1 VIRRLRRSERGSMSV
16 EVVLMVPILVMFLM
30 LVLAGGRYVTVR
42 ADIESAAR
50 DAARAASFE
59 RSQSAAYSAAYAAA
73 NASNV
78 DDRFSSCDVANIGGT
93 FAAGGVVE
101 VTIRCRVSNDGL
113 GFVGLTGNRD
123 FEASSSA
130 PIDQYR
136 RFG

>member
-1 VIRRLRRSERGSMSV
+1 MIRGLRERERGSMSV

-30 LVLAGGRYVTVR
+30 LVLAGGRYVAVR

-59 RSQSAAYSAAYAAA
+59 RSQSEAFSAAYAAA
-73 NASNV
+73 NASDV
-78 DDRFSSCDVANIGGT
+78 DDRFSECVVSDITGS
-93 FAAGGVVE
+93 FEAGGVVE
-101 VTIRCRVSNDGL
+101 VSVRCRVSNNGL
-113 GFVGLTGNRD
+113 GFIGLNGSDD